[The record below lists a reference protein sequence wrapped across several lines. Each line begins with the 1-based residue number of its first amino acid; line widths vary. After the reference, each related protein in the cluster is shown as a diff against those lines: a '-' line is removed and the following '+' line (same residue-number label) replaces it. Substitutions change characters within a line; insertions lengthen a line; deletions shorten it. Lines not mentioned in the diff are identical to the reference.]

1 MTSSEVKDNNL
12 DKDLKNTLKILRDLY
27 NENKITDI

>member
-1 MTSSEVKDNNL
+1 MTSSEVKDNKL